1 MRALRR
7 LINSSDKSEE
17 DQRDEGYGHGGSK
30 AATEE
35 LLATIAVV
43 NNTRGNARHAGYG
56 SSVPSIDP
64 HDPHA
69 PEKQYDSFTEG
80 SESGA

>member
-1 MRALRR
+1 MDSLMAATSQRVRALRR
-7 LINSSDKSEE
+7 PINGSDKSEE

-43 NNTRGNARHAGYG
+43 DNTRGNARHAGYG
-56 SSVPSIDP
+56 SSVLSATIGWGP
-64 HDPHA
+64 
-69 PEKQYDSFTEG
+69 
-80 SESGA
+80 